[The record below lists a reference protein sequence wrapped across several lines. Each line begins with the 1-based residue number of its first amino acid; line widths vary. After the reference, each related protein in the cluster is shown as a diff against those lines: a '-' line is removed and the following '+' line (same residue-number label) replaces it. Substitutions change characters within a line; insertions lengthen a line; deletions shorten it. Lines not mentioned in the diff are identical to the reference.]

1 MGIQKFMSDQ
11 HVEMFYEYSPKIA
24 QLVDHICPRYIITSV
39 GKDVFYQRPVYI
51 NNAGFSTRFV
61 SLSSMPNPKSKD
73 TFKQKYVHAFSIK
86 PLIHLQESELR
97 EKELEGIKFE
107 SNEELQRKL
116 PPGMRNPFF
125 SENSISHVELQHKLF
140 KEKLE
145 LGDQLIK
152 NKVLKTHDSESDD
165 EVEPQDEIFIS
176 NLPKH
181 CDYYELKEF

>member
-97 EKELEGIKFE
+97 EKELEGIKNAHKNEVKDIKLNNEMNLIDIRSQNEQRLIQENENRKRDNQTIYIFAVIIFE
-107 SNEELQRKL
+107 K
-116 PPGMRNPFF
+116 P
-125 SENSISHVELQHKLF
+125 I
-140 KEKLE
+140 
-145 LGDQLIK
+145 
-152 NKVLKTHDSESDD
+152 
-165 EVEPQDEIFIS
+165 
-176 NLPKH
+176 
-181 CDYYELKEF
+181 